1 LAATVSGCKHH
12 VEANYLISD
21 SNYYSRPH
29 LVELF
34 KAEHQVRKAPPLLGV
49 ALAGGGTKAASFS
62 MGVLDGLNEKDM
74 LKDVDVIS
82 TVSGGGYTGY

>member
-1 LAATVSGCKHH
+1 M
-12 VEANYLISD
+12 
-21 SNYYSRPH
+21 
-29 LVELF
+29 
-34 KAEHQVRKAPPLLGV
+34 RKAPPLLGV

-82 TVSGGGYTGY
+82 TASGGGYTGYWFFSRLTAYEPDIDI